1 MTPLIHKALFMRHH
15 SLWYGLVRGSYLPH
29 ATLPEEAMFRLSLIA
44 GPAALALTLA
54 GPALAQDAAKGE
66 SEFKKCKAC
75 HAIVADD
82 GTEIVKGG
90 KVGPNL
96 YGIVGRAVASEEGYK
111 YSDSIAAAGAAGLV
125 WDEAELAAYMTDPK
139 AWLVDKTGDSAAKT
153 KMTFKLAKNQADVA
167 AYLASAGQ

>member
-1 MTPLIHKALFMRHH
+1 MIR
-15 SLWYGLVRGSYLPH
+15 LP
-29 ATLPEEAMFRLSLIA
+29 LIA
-44 GPAALALTLA
+44 GLAALALAT
-54 GPALAQDAAKGE
+54 PVLAQDAAKGE

-96 YGIVGRAVASEEGYK
+96 YGIIGKAVASEEGFK
-111 YSDSIAAAGAAGLV
+111 YSDSIAAVGASGLV
-125 WDEAELAAYMTDPK
+125 WDEAELAAYVTDPK
-139 AWLVDKTGDSAAKT
+139 AWLVEKTGDAGAKT

-167 AYLASAGQ
+167 AFLASTAQ

>member
-1 MTPLIHKALFMRHH
+1 MRLPLFA
-15 SLWYGLVRGSYLPH
+15 GL
-29 ATLPEEAMFRLSLIA
+29 
-44 GPAALALTLA
+44 AALALAT
-54 GPALAQDAAKGE
+54 PALAQDAVKGE

-96 YGIVGRAVASEEGYK
+96 YGIVGRTVASEADFK
-111 YSDSIAAAGAAGLV
+111 YSDSIAAVGASGLV

-139 AWLVDKTGDSAAKT
+139 AWLVEKTGDAGAKT
-153 KMTFKLAKNQADVA
+153 KMTFKLAKNQADVTA
-167 AYLASAGQ
+167 FLASAGQ

>member
-1 MTPLIHKALFMRHH
+1 MTRLPLFA
-15 SLWYGLVRGSYLPH
+15 GL
-29 ATLPEEAMFRLSLIA
+29 
-44 GPAALALTLA
+44 AALALAT
-54 GPALAQDAAKGE
+54 PVFAQDAAKGE

-96 YGIVGRAVASEEGYK
+96 YGIVGRAVASEADFK
-111 YSDSIAAAGAAGLV
+111 YGDTIAVVGATGMV

-139 AWLVDKTGDSAAKT
+139 AWLVEKTGDAGAKT
-153 KMTFKLAKNQADVA
+153 KMTFKLAKNQADVV
-167 AYLASAGQ
+167 AYLASVVQ